1 MKRMLC
7 LAFGASILA
16 TAALAQT
23 AAPQS
28 CEAQATGKKLAGAAH
43 KSFMTKCEKDAS
55 EACTKQADG
64 KKLAGAARN
73 SFTGKCVT
81 DAVGKKS

>member
-1 MKRMLC
+1 
-7 LAFGASILA
+7 
-16 TAALAQT
+16 
-23 AAPQS
+23 
-28 CEAQATGKKLAGAAH
+28 
-43 KSFMTKCEKDAS
+43 MTKCEKDAT

-64 KKLAGAARN
+64 KKAAGAARN